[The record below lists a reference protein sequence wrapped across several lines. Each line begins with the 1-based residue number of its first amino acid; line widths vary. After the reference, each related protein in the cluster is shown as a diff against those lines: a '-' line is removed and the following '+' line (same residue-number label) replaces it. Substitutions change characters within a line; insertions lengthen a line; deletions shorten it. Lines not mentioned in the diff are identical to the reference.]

1 MLKEQISKYI
11 RFKAFLILKILELL
25 NFWELTLRKEGKGL
39 DLKIENWNTNLGS
52 EILFCEF
59 WDQALISILNK
70 YLRFELIPFYYYVM
84 VIPCRD
90 TFNWGIKHWSL
101 KIRSAH
107 IRYRDQ
113 ACKINNML
121 TKIPISALKNIVSIL
136 YLPT

>member
-11 RFKAFLILKILELL
+11 RFKAFLILKSLELL

-70 YLRFELIPFYYYVM
+70 YLRFELIPF
-84 VIPCRD
+84 
-90 TFNWGIKHWSL
+90 
-101 KIRSAH
+101 
-107 IRYRDQ
+107 
-113 ACKINNML
+113 
-121 TKIPISALKNIVSIL
+121 
-136 YLPT
+136 